1 MKSQMIFHG
10 LQFSKQLLS
19 IFLPPKSTWARCYL
33 CRQELFAL
41 LLQEMNIL
49 RPGLGQGVT
58 NQIKF
63 SSSFPTLPM
72 GRFMFIIHVTAS
84 QYLIA
89 LCCLIP
95 KKHRHFFVVVVA
107 VREHCLLVKE
117 ENTKTLDVFLQT
129 SLHLKGFKAWLS
141 FLRKALKTKEKGKS
155 VTKGTNEPRGED

>member
-1 MKSQMIFHG
+1 MVKSQMIFHG

-19 IFLPPKSTWARCYL
+19 IFVPPKSTRARCCL

-49 RPGLGQGVT
+49 RPGLGQAVT

-63 SSSFPTLPM
+63 SSSFSTRPM

-95 KKHRHFFVVVVA
+95 KNHRHFFFFVA

-129 SLHLKGFKAWLS
+129 SLHLNGFKAWVN
-141 FLRKALKTKEKGKS
+141 FLRKALKTEGEKCDKR
-155 VTKGTNEPRGED
+155 NQ

>member
-1 MKSQMIFHG
+1 MVKSQMIFHG

-19 IFLPPKSTWARCYL
+19 IFLARKSTWAGCYL

-49 RPGLGQGVT
+49 GPGLGQGVT
-58 NQIKF
+58 DEITF
-63 SSSFPTLPM
+63 SSSFSTLPM
-72 GRFMFIIHVTAS
+72 GRFMFIIHLTAS

-95 KKHRHFFVVVVA
+95 KKHRHFFFVDVG
-107 VREHCLLVKE
+107 EHCLLVKE
-117 ENTKTLDVFLQT
+117 KNTKTLDVFLQR
-129 SLHLKGFKAWLS
+129 SLHLKGFKAWVY

-155 VTKGTNEPRGED
+155 VTKGINEPRGED

>member
-1 MKSQMIFHG
+1 MIFHG

-49 RPGLGQGVT
+49 VPGLGQGVT

-63 SSSFPTLPM
+63 SSSFSTLLM
-72 GRFMFIIHVTAS
+72 GRFMFIIHLTAS

-95 KKHRHFFVVVVA
+95 KNTDTFFCCCCKRTLPACEGGKHKNIR
-107 VREHCLLVKE
+107 CLFA
-117 ENTKTLDVFLQT
+117 NIT
-129 SLHLKGFKAWLS
+129 SSERFQGLGY

-155 VTKGTNEPRGED
+155 VTKGTNEPRGEDWLV